1 MTIDCLL
8 NLIIPVIT
16 LIAVYHRIFH
26 RSRQPGSPAP
36 LLLIADTR
44 QKLTDS
50 RFIIVSRPL
59 ILFIP
64 VVIKLKPGFQEN

>member
-26 RSRQPGSPAP
+26 RNRQPGNPASQ
-36 LLLIADTR
+36 LLIADTR

-50 RFIIVSRPL
+50 RFIIVFRPL
-59 ILFIP
+59 ILFIL
-64 VVIKLKPGFQEN
+64 VVLKLKPGFQEN

>member
-26 RSRQPGSPAP
+26 RNRQPGP

>member
-16 LIAVYHRIFH
+16 LIACITVYFTGT
-26 RSRQPGSPAP
+26 GSPAP